1 MLDRLFSRRQQ
12 LECLALVSK
21 KNVLTS
27 YLGVGLF
34 TFVSSLTD
42 KVTTTSNT

>member
-1 MLDRLFSRRQQ
+1 MLDRLQQ

-21 KNVLTS
+21 INVLTS

-34 TFVSSLTD
+34 TFVSSLND
-42 KVTTTSNT
+42 KVITTSNT